1 MDIDDL
7 EPRKQP
13 SKPKDLSVYS
23 IEDLRR
29 YADLLKTEISRA
41 EEMIAR
47 KTAQKDAASSIFKT

>member
-13 SKPKDLSVYS
+13 SKPKDLAVYS

-29 YADLLKTEISRA
+29 YIEVLQAEIVRTEA
-41 EEMIAR
+41 TIAQ
-47 KTAQKDAASSIFKT
+47 KTAQINAASSIFKT